1 MAMNRTVEARRL
13 LRRCRS
19 GALATVSKRLDGYP
33 FASVVP
39 FMTHHDAHPVL
50 LISRL
55 AEHTR
60 NIRSDPRVSLMV
72 HEPGA
77 DVQVAARLT
86 IAGQCVFVDDPGSIR
101 SRYLQLFPAASELL
115 ALDFD
120 FYRIAPV
127 AIRYIGGFGAIH
139 WLPVETF
146 AVEWPDA
153 AEMERAWL
161 PLLNTKYST
170 MLHDCCRHF
179 NGSTPDACAAVA
191 LDCDG
196 IDIRTADTL
205 LRVSFNKPVAVA
217 EDLPQALEELAAQCR
232 P

>member
-1 MAMNRTVEARRL
+1 MNRTVEARRL

-19 GALATVSKRLDGYP
+19 GALATVSKRLHGYP

-39 FMTHHDAHPVL
+39 FMTHYDASPVL

-55 AEHTR
+55 AEHTK
-60 NIRSDPRVSLMV
+60 NINADPRVSLMV

-77 DVQVAARLT
+77 DVQAAARLT
-86 IAGQCVFVDDPGSIR
+86 ITGKCARIEDPSSFQ
-101 SRYLQLFPAASELL
+101 SRYLRLLPSASELL

-127 AIRYIGGFGAIH
+127 AIRYIGGFGAID

-146 AVEWPDA
+146 AVACPDA
-153 AEMERAWL
+153 AELERAC
-161 PLLNTKYST
+161 LLRLNKEYSS

-179 NGSTPDACAAVA
+179 NGSAPDACAAVA
-191 LDCDG
+191 MDCDG
-196 IDIRTADTL
+196 IDIRTADSL
-205 LRVSFNKPVAVA
+205 LRVYFGKPVAVA
-217 EDLPQALEELAAQCR
+217 EDLPHALEELATQCR